1 MNSLVAER
9 SVDTIFCLT
18 QEQTRYLF
26 SLEKL
31 LVQNDI
37 VNSKIEKRIQ
47 FEKQWLQK
55 WKEAVEKGMSVEGTT
70 VKLIDSRHELIEAL
84 KKSLNESKD
93 KIWYHL
99 IILEAVIFRAYYPLD
114 SDDDKEYGKLSYA
127 SQTEYLKEF
136 ISSVGYD
143 SPDMVKRYETSYE
156 KSLNIAMGKIPKTLT
171 IVTLLT
177 GTLSIPLMIPLV
189 SAIVGVSSM
198 SLSGAAMAHAWVAAI
213 GGGVALTGGI
223 GTASGITSV
232 ICGGILLGIGN
243 NGSFLSNV
251 DDISKKTPGLVL
263 SQAVKL
269 NVVLQE
275 IILKEQNNIE
285 LARHMTERYKI
296 LIGELNKKLKMLQL
310 EQKPDK
316 TEMKNI
322 KMVTAYLE
330 ALYKDM
336 CKAVSAYE
344 V

>member
-47 FEKQWLQK
+47 FEKQWLQE
-55 WKEAVEKGMSVEGTT
+55 WKEAVEKGMSVEGDT

-127 SQTEYLKEF
+127 SQIGYLKEF

-156 KSLNIAMGKIPKTLT
+156 KSLNIAMGKVPKTLT
-171 IVTLLT
+171 IATLLT
-177 GTLSIPLMIPLV
+177 GTLCIPLMMPLV
-189 SAIVGVSSM
+189 STIVGVSAM
-198 SLSGAAMAHAWVAAI
+198 SLSGVPQWLMLGW
-213 GGGVALTGGI
+213 
-223 GTASGITSV
+223 S
-232 ICGGILLGIGN
+232 LLEEEW
-243 NGSFLSNV
+243 L
-251 DDISKKTPGLVL
+251 
-263 SQAVKL
+263 
-269 NVVLQE
+269 
-275 IILKEQNNIE
+275 
-285 LARHMTERYKI
+285 
-296 LIGELNKKLKMLQL
+296 
-310 EQKPDK
+310 
-316 TEMKNI
+316 
-322 KMVTAYLE
+322 
-330 ALYKDM
+330 
-336 CKAVSAYE
+336 
-344 V
+344 